1 MILRGFTRDCVSAVW
16 GGGFLERDAG
26 KEDGDEDG
34 VEDEEK
40 WYFYLEDFVHM
51 EQSNTADMHAM
62 MQRLGDLNIESAV
75 FFEELARD
83 HERRPAEGRFGY
95 RVTTHDGYLTQENAW
110 TSTWEG
116 KFRQNM
122 ERMLRYDLEIS
133 GPR

>member
-1 MILRGFTRDCVSAVW
+1 MGW
-16 GGGFLERDAG
+16 GILERDAG

-83 HERRPAEGRFGY
+83 HERRPAEGRLGY
-95 RVTTHDGYLTQENAW
+95 RFTTRDGYLTQENAW
-110 TSTWEG
+110 ISTWEG
-116 KFRQNM
+116 NFTQNM
-122 ERMLRYDLEIS
+122 ERLLRYDLEIS